1 MIHRK
6 RRIYSTKYKHKEFQS
21 NRESFQDPNS
31 KPNIFKPSHSKKSHN
46 KSNKKSHNKSNS
58 IVLKKTINISKP
70 SKQQSERPSKKKE
83 LKKKRSHRRVCSNY
97 EFGNNKMKLLKEI

>member
-31 KPNIFKPSHSKKSHN
+31 KPNIFKPSHS
-46 KSNKKSHNKSNS
+46 KKSHNKSNS

>member
-6 RRIYSTKYKHKEFQS
+6 RRINSTKYKHKEFQS

-46 KSNKKSHNKSNS
+46 KSNS

-70 SKQQSERPSKKKE
+70 SKKQSERPSKKKE
-83 LKKKRSHRRVCSNY
+83 LKKKRNHRRVCSNY
-97 EFGNNKMKLLKEI
+97 EFGNNKMKLLKKI